1 LRAGVSLNQSF
12 VDALIVTAINDLM
25 VHYLFPYCYSGI
37 YVSSNCI
44 ECVQLKGFITDMKIK
59 NLLISVSIAVVLS
72 GCTSVV
78 TKENVSTFET
88 WHLCALMYR
97 PLTVTP
103 DWTASESDKADMQS
117 ELLSRGISTQDQCS
131 TAELSKSMCDGYGFK
146 SGSNEYAGCMQNA
159 DISLRARAQTA
170 FAKKKDED
178 AQAAANW
185 QAFADG
191 IEKGK
196 ANNESSRPVQTH
208 CTRYRDTVNCTT
220 R

>member
-1 LRAGVSLNQSF
+1 VGISLNQSF

-146 SGSNEYAGCMQNA
+146 SGSNEYAGCMQDTDETLRVKAKAAWNQQKEKDDEFDNA
-159 DISLRARAQTA
+159 L
-170 FAKKKDED
+170 
-178 AQAAANW
+178 
-185 QAFADG
+185 QAFRDSQKKVEVITTCTEWG
-191 IEKGK
+191 
-196 ANNESSRPVQTH
+196 NDVRCTSTH
-208 CTRYRDTVNCTT
+208 
-220 R
+220 

>member
-1 LRAGVSLNQSF
+1 
-12 VDALIVTAINDLM
+12 M
-25 VHYLFPYCYSGI
+25 VHYNFPCRYSGI
-37 YVSSNCI
+37 YMYSNYI
-44 ECVQLKGFITDMKIK
+44 EYIQLKGLTSAMKIK
-59 NLLISVSIAVVLS
+59 SLLISVSIAVVLS

-88 WHLCALMYR
+88 WHLCALLYR
-97 PLTVTP
+97 PYTIYPNWVVAEEENETMRDELSNRGVT
-103 DWTASESDKADMQS
+103 TE
-117 ELLSRGISTQDQCS
+117 EGCTLSG
-131 TAELSKSMCDGYGFK
+131 LSKSMCDGYGFQ

-159 DISLRARAQTA
+159 DISLRARAQAA
-170 FAKKKDED
+170 FTKKKGED

-191 IEKGK
+191 LEKGRADNAK
-196 ANNESSRPVQTH
+196 SLPVQTN